1 MQTSEKQRVKRE
13 FAEGLNLADPK
24 GKNFQAHGTL
34 LSGEIT
40 GKRKHIEDE
49 SSEF

>member
-1 MQTSEKQRVKRE
+1 MKTE

-24 GKNFQAHGTL
+24 AENFRARGTL

>member
-1 MQTSEKQRVKRE
+1 MKTE

-24 GKNFQAHGTL
+24 AKNFQALGTL

-40 GKRKHIEDE
+40 GKRKHMEDE
-49 SSEF
+49 LSEF